1 MQYVIFDLEWNC
13 THIGK
18 DAFLN
23 EIIEIGAV
31 KLDSQLNEI
40 GRFSELICPKKGKRL
55 NKYVRGL
62 THIDENELKSA
73 DDLHNVL
80 KRFKTFCKGDTLFM
94 SWSDTDL
101 HVFLENYRFFYHT
114 NRIGFIKK
122 YADLQKYVM
131 RKLEIGAGS
140 QPSLSAV
147 AERLEIPDDTVSY
160 HRACDDS
167 AVCGEILRR
176 TFNQSDLK
184 NYICV
189 MDDEYY
195 NRLNFKA
202 YYISSMD
209 DPNFDI
215 NDFGRECPD
224 CKIKL
229 NPTGKIK
236 FYNGSFSRKY
246 ECQNCKKR
254 YKLFVKIRKTY
265 DNAIK
270 KIRFVEIKEK
280 KSEDERKD

>member
-31 KLDSQLNEI
+31 KLNSQLNEI

-73 DDLHNVL
+73 DDLHSVL

-114 NRIGFIKK
+114 DRIGFIKK

-131 RKLEIGAGS
+131 KKLEIGSGS
-140 QPSLSAV
+140 QPSLSAI
-147 AERLEIPDDTVSY
+147 AERLEIPDDTVS
-160 HRACDDS
+160 HQIPAPWSNWTERSWFCPGKEHHDPTRQVSRCRS
-167 AVCGEILRR
+167 ALAARIMHGSLLRFCR
-176 TFNQSDLK
+176 
-184 NYICV
+184 
-189 MDDEYY
+189 
-195 NRLNFKA
+195 
-202 YYISSMD
+202 
-209 DPNFDI
+209 
-215 NDFGRECPD
+215 
-224 CKIKL
+224 
-229 NPTGKIK
+229 
-236 FYNGSFSRKY
+236 
-246 ECQNCKKR
+246 
-254 YKLFVKIRKTY
+254 
-265 DNAIK
+265 
-270 KIRFVEIKEK
+270 
-280 KSEDERKD
+280 